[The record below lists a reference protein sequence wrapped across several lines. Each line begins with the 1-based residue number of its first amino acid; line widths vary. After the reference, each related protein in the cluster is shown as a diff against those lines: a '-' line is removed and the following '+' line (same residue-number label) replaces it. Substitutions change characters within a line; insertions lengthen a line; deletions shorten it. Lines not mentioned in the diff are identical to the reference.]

1 MQNKHKN
8 KAVLYYLQA
17 KNFYEKYKKTMI
29 VGAIFWVGL
38 FAVLVGGRMVYNQ
51 HKAASYTTYK
61 SVAMSPTNAMKQ
73 IKHDFNTK
81 HPFTIV
87 LYSSTCSDCK
97 RAEKPLVKDFAETRA
112 NSNADYIL
120 TDLTKFNSSQRKELI
135 RLLPRLTVQGNKFYV
150 PTVANVKPIN
160 ATHAK
165 VTDINQ
171 NTSEA
176 LYHMVFDNGK
186 I

>member
-1 MQNKHKN
+1 MQDKHKS
-8 KAVLYYLQA
+8 KFVLYYLQA
-17 KNFYEKYKKTMI
+17 KNFFEKYKKTMF
-29 VGAIFWVGL
+29 VGAIFWIGL
-38 FAVLVGGRMVYNQ
+38 FAILVGGKLVYNQ
-51 HKAASYTTYK
+51 HKVASYTTYK

-73 IKHDFNTK
+73 IKYDFDK
-81 HPFTIV
+81 RHPFTIV

-97 RAEKPLVKDFAETRA
+97 KSEKPLVKDFAETRA

-120 TDLTKFNSSQRKELI
+120 TDLTKFSTSQRKELI
-135 RLLPRLTVQGNKFYV
+135 RLLPQLTVQGDKFYV

-160 ATHAK
+160 SRRAK
-165 VTDINQ
+165 VTDMNQ

-176 LYHMVFDNGK
+176 MYHMVFDSGK

>member
-1 MQNKHKN
+1 MLQKNKN

-17 KNFYEKYKKTMI
+17 KNMFEKYKKTI
-29 VGAIFWVGL
+29 IIGAIFWVGL
-38 FAVLVGGRMVYNQ
+38 FAVLIGGRMVYNQ
-51 HKAASYTTYK
+51 HKAESYTTYK
-61 SVAMSPTNAMKQ
+61 SVAMSPTSAMKQ
-73 IKHDFNTK
+73 IKHDFDKK

-97 RAEKPLVKDFAETRA
+97 KAEKPLVKDFAETRA

-120 TDLTKFNSSQRKELI
+120 TDLTKFSVSQRKELI
-135 RLLPRLTVQGNKFYV
+135 RLLPQLTVQGDKFYV
-150 PTVANVKPIN
+150 PTVANVKPVDSM
-160 ATHAK
+160 HAK

-176 LYHMVFDNGK
+176 MYRMVFDNGK
-186 I
+186 M